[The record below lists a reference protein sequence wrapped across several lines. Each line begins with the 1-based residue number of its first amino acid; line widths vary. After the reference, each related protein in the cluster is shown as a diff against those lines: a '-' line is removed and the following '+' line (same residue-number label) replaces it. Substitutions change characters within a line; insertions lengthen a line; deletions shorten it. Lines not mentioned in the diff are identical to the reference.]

1 MLPHSILIT
10 AKNKEPQGGCFRKK
24 TNATRIYEERKPTK
38 LHVKCLACVQTKPG
52 QAKNAISETRSVS
65 CKAAEPY
72 PAVFPVQYMK
82 GIGIASGKSLWLDND
97 IQG

>member
-1 MLPHSILIT
+1 MPGLRP
-10 AKNKEPQGGCFRKK
+10 N
-24 TNATRIYEERKPTK
+24 
-38 LHVKCLACVQTKPG
+38 QTKPG

-72 PAVFPVQYMK
+72 PAVFPMQYMK

-97 IQG
+97 IYG